1 MKFDDHGLVPAVI
14 QDTASKEVLMLAYM
28 NQESLRQTLESGET
42 WFWSRSRN
50 ELWHKGETSGNTQ
63 SVVELISDCDNDA
76 LLIRVNP
83 AGPACHTGRTSCFH
97 NPVDATNSVATADDN
112 LSNTLESLYSVIEDR
127 KRERPEGSYTSYL
140 FDAGIDKI
148 LQKVGEETAETI
160 IAGKNDNDRLFIAE
174 VSDLLYH
181 LLVLMVARGV
191 RLEQVAAELNRRA
204 STRTDKNE
212 PA

>member
-1 MKFDDHGLVPAVI
+1 MKFDDHGLVPAIV
-14 QDTASKEVLMLAYM
+14 QDANTREVLTLAYM
-28 NQESLRQTLESGET
+28 NAESLRQTVETGET

-50 ELWHKGETSGNTQ
+50 ELWHKGETSGNKQ

-76 LLIRVNP
+76 LLLHVQP

-97 NPVDATNSVATADDN
+97 NPVDVSNEVAIGGDN
-112 LSNTLESLYSVIEDR
+112 LSHTLESLYSVIDDR

-140 FDAGIDKI
+140 FEAGIDKI

-160 IAGKNDNDRLFIAE
+160 IAGKNDDDQLFVAE

-191 RLEQVAAELNRRA
+191 RLEQIAAELNRRA
-204 STRTDKNE
+204 STRTEKNE
-212 PA
+212 PV